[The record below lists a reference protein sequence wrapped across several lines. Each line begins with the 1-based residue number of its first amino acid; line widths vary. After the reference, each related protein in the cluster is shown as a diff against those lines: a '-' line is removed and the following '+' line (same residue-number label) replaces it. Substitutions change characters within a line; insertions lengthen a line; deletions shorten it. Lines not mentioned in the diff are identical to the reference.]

1 MSVASRSVECL
12 ASTFHSP
19 LLAHTLTSNFNQG
32 VQIVTPDERKVS
44 KVASAIREADALPEE
59 VTLVYMPAD
68 ATLPLQEVTYPQ
80 SSWASTA
87 PHESNAD
94 LLDFLKPRF
103 QTPNADVDLSRL
115 DSSAQTL
122 LAGSTNGPGATLP
135 KVSEA
140 TLRTVAQEVHI
151 ETFTVVHS
159 VDRKPSLVMYLD
171 EIGALKRLPVNS
183 RAASYAARA
192 GYNPPPVFYGDVYA
206 SRICPVTRRNASCR
220 IEDLERVGEHLV
232 NNLTHQ
238 MEQNRMLGRPD
249 ARQPDAAGSGDNAQS
264 EDGFSWR
271 QTEQELEVTVPISG
285 GGGTILTS
293 RQVKV
298 QFKPQT
304 LHLSIAS
311 SEPPVSLLIRLFERV
326 DVDSCTWTLDQSKKE
341 SEEDAEQ
348 VLVVSMEKVEEA
360 FWPRIQD

>member
-1 MSVASRSVECL
+1 M
-12 ASTFHSP
+12 
-19 LLAHTLTSNFNQG
+19 
-32 VQIVTPDERKVS
+32 TPDERKVS
-44 KVASAIREADALPEE
+44 KVASAIRQPDALPEE
-59 VTLVYMPAD
+59 VSLVYIPAD

-80 SSWASTA
+80 TSWAATA
-87 PHESNAD
+87 SHESNAAV
-94 LLDFLKPRF
+94 LDFLKPRF
-103 QTPNADVDLSRL
+103 QTPNSDVDLSRL
-115 DSSAQTL
+115 DPSAQTL
-122 LAGSTNGPGATLP
+122 LAGSSNGPAGAALP

-159 VDRKPSLVMYLD
+159 VDRKPSLVLYLD
-171 EIGALKRLPVNS
+171 EVGALKRLPVNA

-192 GYNPPPVFYGDVYA
+192 GYNPPPVFHGDVYA
-206 SRICPVTRRNASCR
+206 SRICPVTRRTVSCR
-220 IEDLERVGEHLV
+220 IEDLERVSQHLV

-249 ARQPDAAGSGDNAQS
+249 ARQPDAAGSGDKAQS

-271 QTEQELEVTVPISG
+271 QTEQELEVTVPIPG
-285 GGGTILTS
+285 GGGTITT

-304 LHLSIAS
+304 LHVSIAS
-311 SEPPVSLLIRLFERV
+311 SDPPVSLLLRLFERV
-326 DVDSCTWTLDQSKKE
+326 DVDSCTWTLDKKSKKE
-341 SEEDAEQ
+341 SEGDPEQ

-360 FWPRIQD
+360 LWPRIQD